1 MLAARA
7 SANGHGSGSAGAPR
21 GEDRYRDELSAYL
34 RDVAAIPLLTAD
46 EERLLGERAALGDT
60 EAAHRLV
67 RSNLRLV
74 VHLARGYVSSG
85 LPLLDL
91 IQDGNQGLMRAT
103 QKYEPA
109 RRLRFSTYAGWWIR
123 QSILRGIS
131 RTKSAIRLPDYL
143 QQRISALRRTEE
155 EVRGREGREPT
166 AGELAGGT
174 QLSLEQLRRAQQSAR
189 RPASL
194 DRLMRTKELARTV
207 EKTFARLGQ
216 HDPFEA
222 VAREE
227 LAGLVRQSLGRLP
240 GRYREVLRMRFGLE
254 GRRPRTLEDIGRKLG
269 ISRERVRQIEMRAL
283 EILRHSSAMRKL
295 STFAES

>member
-7 SANGHGSGSAGAPR
+7 SANGHGSGADGPAR
-21 GEDRYRDELSAYL
+21 GEDRYQDELSAYL
-34 RDVAAIPLLTAD
+34 RDVSAIPLLTAD
-46 EERLLGERAALGDT
+46 EERLLGERAAIGDV
-60 EAAHRLV
+60 EAAHRLI
-67 RSNLRLV
+67 RANLRLV

-85 LPLLDL
+85 VPLLDL
-91 IQDGNQGLMRAT
+91 IQDGNQGLMRAA
-103 QKYEPA
+103 QKYDPT

-123 QSILRGIS
+123 QSVMRGIA

-143 QQRISALRRTEE
+143 QQRIASLRRTEE

-166 AGELAGGT
+166 AGELAGGM
-174 QLSLEQLRRAQQSAR
+174 QVSLEQLRRAQQSAR

-194 DRLMRTKELARTV
+194 DRLLRTRDLARTL
-207 EKTFARLGQ
+207 EKSFARHGER
-216 HDPFEA
+216 DPFEA

-227 LAGLVRQSLGRLP
+227 LAELVRQSLRRLP
-240 GRYREVLRMRFGLE
+240 ARYREVLRMRFGLE

-283 EILRHSSAMRKL
+283 DILRHSSAVRKL
-295 STFAES
+295 STFAET